1 MSVREPQVCR
11 LTDDKKKTEI
21 TNPVDALEHANAE
34 VEAAHIH
41 RIGSFPFPGSH
52 LRGGLGPARH
62 ARSSGCRSVDRGVNI
77 VIDELILRDPSVRE
91 AQWLEMVRKD
101 GQ

>member
-1 MSVREPQVCR
+1 
-11 LTDDKKKTEI
+11 LTNEKKTEI
-21 TNPVDALEHANAE
+21 TDPVDALEHANAE

-41 RIGSFPFPGSH
+41 RISSFPFPGSH

-62 ARSSGCRSVDRGVNI
+62 TRSSACRSADRGVNI
-77 VIDELILRDPSVRE
+77 VIEELILRDSSVRE
-91 AQWLEMVRKD
+91 AQWLEEMVRKD